1 MKDKLIEEL
10 LKRVAAWGNEQPG
23 GLEQVIRESVER
35 SKKEEEAFLKGIKQ
49 QIKEQENEK

>member
-10 LKRVAAWGNEQPG
+10 IKRVAAWGKEQPG
-23 GLEQVIRESVER
+23 GLERVIRESVER
-35 SKKEEEAFLKGIKQ
+35 SKKEEEAFLKSIKQ

>member
-10 LKRVAAWGNEQPG
+10 VKRVSAWGKEQPG
-23 GLEQVIRESVER
+23 GLEQVIRESIER
-35 SKKEEEAFLKGIKQ
+35 SKKDEEAFLGDIKQ

>member
-10 LKRVAAWGNEQPG
+10 LKRVAAWGKEQPG

>member
-10 LKRVAAWGNEQPG
+10 VKRVSAWGKEQPG
-23 GLEQVIRESVER
+23 GLEQVIRESIER
-35 SKKEEEAFLKGIKQ
+35 SKKDEEAFLVDIKQ

>member
-1 MKDKLIEEL
+1 MNDKLLGEL
-10 LKRVAAWGNEQPG
+10 LKRVAAWGKEQPG

-49 QIKEQENEK
+49 QKKEQENEK

>member
-10 LKRVAAWGNEQPG
+10 LKRVAAWGKEQPG

-35 SKKEEEAFLKGIKQ
+35 SGKAEEAFLKGIKQ